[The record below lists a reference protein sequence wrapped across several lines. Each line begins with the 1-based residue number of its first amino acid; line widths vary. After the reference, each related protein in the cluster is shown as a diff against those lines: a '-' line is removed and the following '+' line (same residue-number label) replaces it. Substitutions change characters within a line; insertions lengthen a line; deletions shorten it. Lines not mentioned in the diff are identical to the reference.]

1 MPQVVQWFAEGRVNI
16 ENDRVQIAGV
26 QSHVAGGVTRRDR
39 AVKEE
44 RVVITDQSIH
54 AYLDALSARE
64 PTPGGGSVAALVGA
78 LAAGLA
84 AMVAN
89 FTKGSRKYA
98 AVAPEVEHRLAQLD
112 QSLQTLEELVQ
123 KDIDAYG
130 AVGVGFAMPRGTAAE
145 RAARSK
151 HIQRASVAATEV
163 LFEIADACAAV
174 SEHALWLVKHGNA
187 NLVSDA
193 VMAVL
198 LTDAALQGTVVTIE
212 SSLGF
217 IKDESVVAAKR
228 NRLAAYDQVAEARE
242 EALSLAR

>member
-1 MPQVVQWFAEGRVNI
+1 MSE
-16 ENDRVQIAGV
+16 
-26 QSHVAGGVTRRDR
+26 
-39 AVKEE
+39 VKEE
-44 RVVITDQSIH
+44 RVVITEQSIH

-89 FTKGSRKYA
+89 FTRGSKKYA
-98 AVAPEVEHRLAQLD
+98 AVTPEVEHRLAQLD

-130 AVGVGFAMPRGTAAE
+130 VVGVGFAMPRGTAAE
-145 RAARSK
+145 RAARAK
-151 HIQRASVAATEV
+151 HIQQASVAATEV
-163 LFEIADACAAV
+163 LFEIADACNDV
-174 SEHALWLVKHGNA
+174 SEHAMWLAKHGNT

-198 LTDAALQGTVVTIE
+198 LTDAALRGTVVTIE
-212 SSLGF
+212 SSLSF
-217 IKDESVVAAKR
+217 LKDANVVAAMCD
-228 NRLAAYDQVAEARE
+228 RLVAYERVSRIRE
-242 EALSLAR
+242 EALSLTR

>member
-1 MPQVVQWFAEGRVNI
+1 MSDTQG
-16 ENDRVQIAGV
+16 
-26 QSHVAGGVTRRDR
+26 
-39 AVKEE
+39 EE
-44 RVVITDQSIH
+44 SVVITERSIH
-54 AYLDALSARE
+54 AYLEDLAARE

-89 FTKGSRKYA
+89 FTRGSKKYA
-98 AVAPEVEHRLAQLD
+98 AVAPEVEHRLAQLGH
-112 QSLQTLEELVQ
+112 SLQTLEELVQ

-145 RAARSK
+145 RSTRSS

-163 LFEIADACAAV
+163 LFEIADACTDV
-174 SEHALWLVKHGNA
+174 SGHAMWLAKHGNT

-198 LTDAALQGTVVTIE
+198 LTDAALRGTVVTIE
-212 SSLGF
+212 SSLSF
-217 IKDESVVAAKR
+217 LKDANVVAAMR
-228 NRLAAYDQVAEARE
+228 DRLVAYERVSRIRE
-242 EALSLAR
+242 EALSLTR

>member
-1 MPQVVQWFAEGRVNI
+1 VRE
-16 ENDRVQIAGV
+16 
-26 QSHVAGGVTRRDR
+26 
-39 AVKEE
+39 VKEE
-44 RVVITDQSIH
+44 RVVITEQSIH

-84 AMVAN
+84 AMVGN
-89 FTKGSRKYA
+89 FTQGGKKYA

-112 QSLQTLEELVQ
+112 HSLQTLEELVQ

-130 AVGVGFAMPRGTAAE
+130 AVGAGFAMPRGTDAE
-145 RAARSK
+145 RAARAK

-163 LFEIADACAAV
+163 LFAIADACMDV
-174 SEHALWLVKHGNA
+174 SDHALWLAKHGNT

-193 VMAVL
+193 IMAVL

-217 IKDESVVAAKR
+217 IKDESVVATMR
-228 NRLAAYDQVAEARE
+228 DRLADYDQVAEARE
-242 EALSLAR
+242 EALSCTR